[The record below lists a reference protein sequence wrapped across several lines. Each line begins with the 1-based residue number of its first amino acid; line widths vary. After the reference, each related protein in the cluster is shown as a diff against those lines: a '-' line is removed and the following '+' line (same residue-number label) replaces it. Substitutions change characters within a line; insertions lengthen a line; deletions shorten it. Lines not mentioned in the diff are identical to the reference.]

1 MVKVESDMTD
11 IHAHEVMHMM
21 LEQDGGFSHESL
33 TKAII
38 DRFGADARFCSCSAA
53 GMDVN
58 AVIDFL
64 ESRGKFVAR
73 GDGFSTLESNI
84 CDH

>member
-1 MVKVESDMTD
+1 MTD
-11 IHAHEVMHMM
+11 THAHEVMHMM
-21 LEQDGGFSHESL
+21 LEQDDGFSRESL

-53 GMDVN
+53 GMDVHT
-58 AVIDFL
+58 VIDFL

-73 GDGFSTLESNI
+73 GGGFSTLESNI